1 MNPQDNTNDVPADTT
16 VVPPVENPGADAP
29 VVETP
34 GMETPEV
41 GGDEAPAVEEAPIAE
56 HVA

>member
-1 MNPQDNTNDVPADTT
+1 MNPQDNTNGAPADTT
-16 VVPPVENPGADAP
+16 VVPPVETPGAVDAP

-34 GMETPEV
+34 DMETPVVETPV
-41 GGDEAPAVEEAPIAE
+41 AEEAPVAE